1 MMSIALPSGQH
12 AYPSEICDDKCDVV
26 FCEDEAMCNGYIY
39 GVICVMNS
47 MYIKYVP
54 PVLDR
59 ERFSDRDRER
69 EREWQKVPGTGI
81 NRERE

>member
-1 MMSIALPSGQH
+1 MTTA
-12 AYPSEICDDKCDVV
+12 
-26 FCEDEAMCNGYIY
+26 
-39 GVICVMNS
+39 
-47 MYIKYVP
+47 
-54 PVLDR
+54 VLDR

>member
-1 MMSIALPSGQH
+1 MSKFWLLRGKFWLLT
-12 AYPSEICDDKCDVV
+12 DK
-26 FCEDEAMCNGYIY
+26 FWLLRG
-39 GVICVMNS
+39 
-47 MYIKYVP
+47 KFW

>member
-1 MMSIALPSGQH
+1 MLRALKCKTSTISQDLITGNIPLVRLLNSVH
-12 AYPSEICDDKCDVV
+12 AASTQVV
-26 FCEDEAMCNGYIY
+26 QP
-39 GVICVMNS
+39 VLRR
-47 MYIKYVP
+47 